1 MSNELI
7 AILGVGAA
15 LAGIMLSQVRN
26 LRTDLAQRF
35 DDKIDALG
43 KRLDG
48 KIDALGKRVDDK
60 IDALGKRVDDK
71 IDALGERVDGKIDAL
86 GERVDGKI
94 DVLGKRFD
102 EQVIEIREVKKNVHG
117 LGERMAHLEGLV
129 EGLKEAVV
137 ARIAA

>member
-35 DDKIDALG
+35 
-43 KRLDG
+43 
-48 KIDALGKRVDDK
+48 DDK

>member
-35 DDKIDALG
+35 DDKF
-43 KRLDG
+43 
-48 KIDALGKRVDDK
+48 DALGKRVDD
-60 IDALGKRVDDK
+60 R
-71 IDALGERVDGKIDAL
+71 IDALGERV
-86 GERVDGKI
+86 EGKI

-117 LGERMAHLEGLV
+117 LGERMAHLEGPV

>member
-1 MSNELI
+1 
-7 AILGVGAA
+7 
-15 LAGIMLSQVRN
+15 MLSQVRN

-43 KRLDG
+43 KRLD
-48 KIDALGKRVDDK
+48 
-60 IDALGKRVDDK
+60 
-71 IDALGERVDGKIDAL
+71 
-86 GERVDGKI
+86 
-94 DVLGKRFD
+94 
-102 EQVIEIREVKKNVHG
+102 EQVIEIREVKKNVHA

>member
-35 DDKIDALG
+35 DDKIDVLG
-43 KRLDG
+43 KRL
-48 KIDALGKRVDDK
+48 DDK
-60 IDALGKRVDDK
+60 IDALGKRVDDR

>member
-43 KRLDG
+43 G
-48 KIDALGKRVDDK
+48 RV
-60 IDALGKRVDDK
+60 
-71 IDALGERVDGKIDAL
+71 
-86 GERVDGKI
+86 
-94 DVLGKRFD
+94 D
-102 EQVIEIREVKKNVHG
+102 EQV
-117 LGERMAHLEGLV
+117 
-129 EGLKEAVV
+129 
-137 ARIAA
+137 

>member
-43 KRLDG
+43 KR
-48 KIDALGKRVDDK
+48 
-60 IDALGKRVDDK
+60 
-71 IDALGERVDGKIDAL
+71 
-86 GERVDGKI
+86 
-94 DVLGKRFD
+94 FD

-129 EGLKEAVV
+129 EGLKEAIV